1 MQTAALGLSASLY
14 VLNSC
19 PIHSRYQRHGI
30 GKREVFQVGQF
41 LVNNTEQVR
50 TFTVLDPCLQNT
62 TFVLDESSAFP
73 LGIFHHQFFSQM
85 ISFFTVFVILIL
97 IKMST
102 SNNSF
107 AWKFLLWCNYFGEGD
122 FSHGKEVWKVRKNSF
137 TVPMNWPMILYHFRK
152 KHATRFLTGLKTSED
167 SFSRTKFALMFYEFH
182 ADNYRCMFFFFETK
196 LILFCFFFLEG
207 RGGLI
212 IWWFQATNKNKR
224 IIGKHFLIEVLRF
237 ENFVH
242 FELSGKYLSMRKWK

>member
-1 MQTAALGLSASLY
+1 MLAKYNICAWWKQ
-14 VLNSC
+14 C
-19 PIHSRYQRHGI
+19 FPIGY
-30 GKREVFQVGQF
+30 F
-41 LVNNTEQVR
+41 
-50 TFTVLDPCLQNT
+50 
-62 TFVLDESSAFP
+62 SSSV
-73 LGIFHHQFFSQM
+73 FFSDD
-85 ISFFTVFVILIL
+85 FFFHSICYFNLIR
-97 IKMST
+97 MST

>member
-1 MQTAALGLSASLY
+1 MLTKYNICAWWKQ
-14 VLNSC
+14 C
-19 PIHSRYQRHGI
+19 
-30 GKREVFQVGQF
+30 
-41 LVNNTEQVR
+41 
-50 TFTVLDPCLQNT
+50 
-62 TFVLDESSAFP
+62 FP
-73 LGIFHHQFFSQM
+73 FAIFHHQFFSQM

-137 TVPMNWPMILYHFRK
+137 TVLMNWPMILYHFRK

-196 LILFCFFFLEG
+196 LILFCFFFWK
-207 RGGLI
+207 GGEVSSFCDFRQQI
-212 IWWFQATNKNKR
+212 R
-224 IIGKHFLIEVLRF
+224 IK
-237 ENFVH
+237 
-242 FELSGKYLSMRKWK
+242 EL

>member
-1 MQTAALGLSASLY
+1 MKITTNRQETSPNGNRSSVYSHVMVANSVQTAALGLSASLY

-62 TFVLDESSAFP
+62 FVLDESSAFP
-73 LGIFHHQFFSQM
+73 LAIFHHQFFSQM

-107 AWKFLLWCNYFGEGD
+107 A
-122 FSHGKEVWKVRKNSF
+122 
-137 TVPMNWPMILYHFRK
+137 
-152 KHATRFLTGLKTSED
+152 
-167 SFSRTKFALMFYEFH
+167 
-182 ADNYRCMFFFFETK
+182 
-196 LILFCFFFLEG
+196 
-207 RGGLI
+207 
-212 IWWFQATNKNKR
+212 
-224 IIGKHFLIEVLRF
+224 
-237 ENFVH
+237 
-242 FELSGKYLSMRKWK
+242 

>member
-1 MQTAALGLSASLY
+1 MKITTNRQETSPNGNRSSVYSHVMVANSVQTAALGLSAALY

-50 TFTVLDPCLQNT
+50 TFTVLDRCLQNT

-73 LGIFHHQFFSQM
+73 LAILHHQFFSQM

-107 AWKFLLWCNYFGEGD
+107 A
-122 FSHGKEVWKVRKNSF
+122 
-137 TVPMNWPMILYHFRK
+137 
-152 KHATRFLTGLKTSED
+152 
-167 SFSRTKFALMFYEFH
+167 
-182 ADNYRCMFFFFETK
+182 
-196 LILFCFFFLEG
+196 
-207 RGGLI
+207 
-212 IWWFQATNKNKR
+212 
-224 IIGKHFLIEVLRF
+224 
-237 ENFVH
+237 
-242 FELSGKYLSMRKWK
+242 

>member
-1 MQTAALGLSASLY
+1 MKITTNRQETSPNGNRSSVYSHVMVANSVQTAALGLSAALY

-50 TFTVLDPCLQNT
+50 TFTVLDPCLQNA

-73 LGIFHHQFFSQM
+73 LAIFHHQFFSQM

-107 AWKFLLWCNYFGEGD
+107 A
-122 FSHGKEVWKVRKNSF
+122 
-137 TVPMNWPMILYHFRK
+137 
-152 KHATRFLTGLKTSED
+152 
-167 SFSRTKFALMFYEFH
+167 
-182 ADNYRCMFFFFETK
+182 
-196 LILFCFFFLEG
+196 
-207 RGGLI
+207 
-212 IWWFQATNKNKR
+212 
-224 IIGKHFLIEVLRF
+224 
-237 ENFVH
+237 
-242 FELSGKYLSMRKWK
+242 

>member
-1 MQTAALGLSASLY
+1 MKITTNRQETSPNGNRSSVYSHVMVANSVQTAALGLSAALY

-19 PIHSRYQRHGI
+19 PIHSRYLRHGI

-50 TFTVLDPCLQNT
+50 TFTVLDRCLQNT

-73 LGIFHHQFFSQM
+73 FAIFHHQFFSQM

-107 AWKFLLWCNYFGEGD
+107 A
-122 FSHGKEVWKVRKNSF
+122 
-137 TVPMNWPMILYHFRK
+137 
-152 KHATRFLTGLKTSED
+152 
-167 SFSRTKFALMFYEFH
+167 
-182 ADNYRCMFFFFETK
+182 
-196 LILFCFFFLEG
+196 
-207 RGGLI
+207 
-212 IWWFQATNKNKR
+212 
-224 IIGKHFLIEVLRF
+224 
-237 ENFVH
+237 
-242 FELSGKYLSMRKWK
+242 

>member
-1 MQTAALGLSASLY
+1 MKAVLSHWL
-14 VLNSC
+14 
-19 PIHSRYQRHGI
+19 
-30 GKREVFQVGQF
+30 
-41 LVNNTEQVR
+41 
-50 TFTVLDPCLQNT
+50 
-62 TFVLDESSAFP
+62 
-73 LGIFHHQFFSQM
+73 FFI
-85 ISFFTVFVILIL
+85 ISFFSDDFFFHSICYFNLIR
-97 IKMST
+97 MST

-107 AWKFLLWCNYFGEGD
+107 AWKFLLWCNYFREGD

-137 TVPMNWPMILYHFRK
+137 TILMNWPMILYHFRK

-182 ADNYRCMFFFFETK
+182 ADNYRCTFSSSKQNWLCFVFFF
-196 LILFCFFFLEG
+196 G
-207 RGGLI
+207 REGGLI

-242 FELSGKYLSMRKWK
+242 FKLSGKYLSMRKWK